1 VATVRYANGAL
12 GQVEASWA
20 HPVARGFKARVEI
33 TGTDGRIS
41 WSYDSING
49 GAIYL
54 ADGDVTWLGPLGE
67 RGYTREIEAFTDAVR
82 AGGASPV
89 PAADGYAAT
98 RTALAALHSVTT
110 GEPVDLTTWE
120 GP

>member
-1 VATVRYANGAL
+1 VRYASGAM
-12 GQVEASWA
+12 GQVEVSWA
-20 HPVARGFKARVEI
+20 HPAARGFKATVEI
-33 TGTDGRIS
+33 IGSDGRID

-54 ADGDVTWLGPLGE
+54 ADGGVSWFDPLGE
-67 RGYTREIEAFTDAVR
+67 RGYAAEIAGFTEAIR
-82 AGGASPV
+82 AGGPSPV
-89 PAADGYAAT
+89 PVSDGVAAT
-98 RTALAALHSVTT
+98 RTALAALHSGRT